1 MPKIAEKK
9 PAAKKKS
16 TTRKKKKA
24 GNKTMAAKKAKPAKK
39 VLPGAVPDPAGL
51 RVLEMR
57 NKELDRTEG
66 DKKGTEL
73 ATGAEEIFGESQNI
87 LHFIKDL
94 EVQVDNAF
102 SLNEALEADLGEV
115 QAKLVE
121 ETRVRSEL
129 QSRLQLFEAKASL
142 VEQLQDELSFV
153 EDERA
158 GIARKLQEKE
168 SQLDQVTAERGAL
181 AKQMIAADARV
192 NSLEQAKV
200 DLEAQILNLEEQ
212 VADLRKIQEE
222 LVQMKGVREELK
234 QQVKELTGQLGAVE
248 ISRKAFE
255 SDLAA
260 SRDLA
265 SGQEEGLKKYRK
277 NLEAAHNRL
286 ADLSEQLEE
295 QQLENRNLMETKRGL
310 ERVVKTLTAKNE
322 VISADLDATKKAL
335 FEIHGAATR
344 TSKRIHSRYY
354 KSAKSK
360 TE

>member
-1 MPKIAEKK
+1 
-9 PAAKKKS
+9 
-16 TTRKKKKA
+16 
-24 GNKTMAAKKAKPAKK
+24 
-39 VLPGAVPDPAGL
+39 
-51 RVLEMR
+51 
-57 NKELDRTEG
+57 
-66 DKKGTEL
+66 
-73 ATGAEEIFGESQNI
+73 
-87 LHFIKDL
+87 
-94 EVQVDNAF
+94 
-102 SLNEALEADLGEV
+102 
-115 QAKLVE
+115 
-121 ETRVRSEL
+121 
-129 QSRLQLFEAKASL
+129 

-158 GIARKLQEKE
+158 EIAKKLGEKE
-168 SQLDQVTAERGAL
+168 SQLDEVARERAVL
-181 AKQMIAADARV
+181 TKQMNAATKRI

-200 DLEAQILNLEEQ
+200 DLEAQILNLEEE
-212 VADLRKIQEE
+212 VADLRKVREE

-234 QQVKELTGQLGAVE
+234 QQVKELTGQLDAVE
-248 ISRKAFE
+248 TSRKAFE

-265 SGQEEGLKKYRK
+265 SGQEEGIKKYRK

-354 KSAKSK
+354 KSDKSK
-360 TE
+360 KE